1 MDKLVVP
8 FSEKDLRCKAGCE
21 YYGNPQWQG
30 FCSKCWRLYQKD
42 IREKSSSAKRVV
54 LIDELDQSLDVSGSK
69 TWAGFTFDRL
79 LESKSRSAL
88 SSPRASSIRAMLK
101 KNPSPEISP
110 SSSPGMSVSVLPG
123 TSGTIVQRKL
133 SGESM
138 AAKESFSLFLNTLP
152 KYISSEISK
161 HVNLIV
167 SGIFHDT
174 SVVSIDELSEKVQ
187 DFYHTMSIRL
197 QCIFKESPATAE
209 EVLAKIE
216 TYICVRCYGVLFCP
230 DTDEEVADL
239 SLQDRIRSLHWVTC
253 GAIDH
258 GFDFTNKSVQDRFDK
273 AVTEIIEMNSHR
285 SPDDKLCSLTRCC
298 KLIFENLK
306 ESRGELASADE
317 FLPALIYVI
326 LKTNPPLILSN
337 VKFISRFTLPSK
349 LMSGEA
355 GYYFTNLCCALDFI
369 QNLNAES
376 LKMHPQE
383 FEAYTCGQLVPPL
396 NRTPISNH
404 PSLKSLRASLIALE
418 DLRNKLEQLQ
428 DKIKDLDE
436 IVRRQLFDFHQQIY
450 DCMNK
455 NLNEDF
461 AFLEDCCIVTSDV
474 ETKTSNSDQL
484 TSKLENTLSKD
495 EKQISLPTADI
506 EQFDSLLCLSDVRTE
521 ADADKHESDNS

>member
-42 IREKSSSAKRVV
+42 IREKSSSARRVI
-54 LIDELDQSLDVSGSK
+54 LTDELDPSLDVSGSK

-110 SSSPGMSVSVLPG
+110 SSSPG

-152 KYISSEISK
+152 KYVSSEISK
-161 HVNLIV
+161 HVNFIV

-174 SVVSIDELSEKVQ
+174 SVVSIDEVSEKVQ

-209 EVLAKIE
+209 EVLARIE

-258 GFDFTNKSVQDRFDK
+258 GFDFTNKNVQDRFDK

-396 NRTPISNH
+396 NRTPISSH
-404 PSLKSLRASLIALE
+404 PSLKSLRASLAALE
-418 DLRNKLEQLQ
+418 DLREKLEKLQ
-428 DKIKDLDE
+428 YKLNDLDE
-436 IVRRQLFDFHQQIY
+436 TVRRQLFDFHQQIY

-455 NLNEDF
+455 KNLNEDF
-461 AFLEDCCIVTSDV
+461 PFLEDCCSIVTSDV
-474 ETKTSNSDQL
+474 ATKTSNSDQL
-484 TSKLENTLSKD
+484 SKLENTLSEE
-495 EKQISLPTADI
+495 EKEQISLPTTADI
-506 EQFDSLLCLSDVRTE
+506 EQFDSLLRLSDVCTE
-521 ADADKHESDNS
+521 ADVDKPEPDNS

>member
-1 MDKLVVP
+1 M
-8 FSEKDLRCKAGCE
+8 FSFDDFHDC
-21 YYGNPQWQG
+21 
-30 FCSKCWRLYQKD
+30 F
-42 IREKSSSAKRVV
+42 
-54 LIDELDQSLDVSGSK
+54 LI
-69 TWAGFTFDRL
+69 
-79 LESKSRSAL
+79 
-88 SSPRASSIRAMLK
+88 
-101 KNPSPEISP
+101 EISP
-110 SSSPGMSVSVLPG
+110 SSSPG

-138 AAKESFSLFLNTLP
+138 AAKESFSSFLNTLP

-161 HVNLIV
+161 HVNFIV

-174 SVVSIDELSEKVQ
+174 SVVSIDEVSEKVQ

-209 EVLAKIE
+209 EVLARIE

-258 GFDFTNKSVQDRFDK
+258 GFDFTNKNVQDRFDK

-396 NRTPISNH
+396 NRTPISSH
-404 PSLKSLRASLIALE
+404 PSLKSLRASLAALE
-418 DLRNKLEQLQ
+418 DLREKLEKLQ
-428 DKIKDLDE
+428 YKLNDMDE
-436 IVRRQLFDFHQQIY
+436 TVRRQLFDFHQQIY

-455 NLNEDF
+455 KNLNEDF
-461 AFLEDCCIVTSDV
+461 PFLEDCCSIVTSDV
-474 ETKTSNSDQL
+474 VTKTSNSDQL
-484 TSKLENTLSKD
+484 SKLENTLSEE
-495 EKQISLPTADI
+495 EKQISLPTTADI
-506 EQFDSLLCLSDVRTE
+506 EQFDSLLRLSDVSTE
-521 ADADKHESDNS
+521 ADVDKPEPDNS